1 VDSSLLN
8 ERREARARLR
18 RIVEPE
24 MDALADLVSDSDSV
38 VLPADADG
46 LVLDS
51 SGGLGFLRKA
61 EQVSLQ
67 PGVYWSEQRRG
78 TNAIGTALAE
88 SKPVAVRGRQH
99 YLDANGI
106 LSCAAAPI
114 LTPRGDLSAV
124 LDISGD
130 SEQLHSQAL
139 SMVRLAIQI
148 VEHRLI
154 RDIAGSDT
162 LLRFHLRPDLIG
174 SYREGVLILEDTRI
188 AGANRTAIQLLGSSW
203 GDLLGSAA
211 EKWLQLP
218 GCSGERPGTLL
229 DCANGSIV
237 GVSSTS
243 RWLGSAAASAEC
255 RSVGKPCSV

>member
-139 SMVRLAIQI
+139 SMVR
-148 VEHRLI
+148 RI
-154 RDIAGSDT
+154 RHPVALPSSA
-162 LLRFHLRPDLIG
+162 RPD
-174 SYREGVLILEDTRI
+174 R
-188 AGANRTAIQLLGSSW
+188 
-203 GDLLGSAA
+203 
-211 EKWLQLP
+211 QLP
-218 GCSGERPGTLL
+218 
-229 DCANGSIV
+229 
-237 GVSSTS
+237 
-243 RWLGSAAASAEC
+243 
-255 RSVGKPCSV
+255 